1 MTTALAFW
9 DRIAPKYAAG
19 PIRDMPAYEATLA
32 RVRGLMGPEDRVLEL
47 GCGTGGTALE
57 LAPGVAAYT
66 ATDISGAMIEIA
78 REKAWDRGLR
88 GLDFAQAAPGTGD
101 LPHGPFDA
109 VLAFNLLHLLPDLP
123 RALREIAD
131 RMAPGGLFISK
142 TPCISPLSPL
152 RPLIAAMQLVG
163 KAPPVTYFRPGTLRA
178 RLEAAGFE
186 VIEATRVHPTD
197 KRPFLVARRR

>member
-66 ATDISGAMIEIA
+66 ATDISGAMIGIA
-78 REKAWDRGLR
+78 REKAWDRGAR

-101 LPHGPFDA
+101 LPLGPFDA

-152 RPLIAAMQLVG
+152 RPVIGAMQLVG
-163 KAPPVTYFRPGTLRA
+163 KAPPVAYFTAANLRA
-178 RLEAAGFE
+178 RIEAAGFE
-186 VIEATRVHPTD
+186 VIEAARVHPTD